1 MDGQR
6 EQRALVDEPMV
17 GVGGPACNDGKPCYY
32 AHIPAA
38 RAPKDATYP
47 LHGRAQHLNPDVRVG
62 GRQWRISVARWGGRC
77 WRGRRQR
84 HRGHG
89 RRGGLGRW
97 WWRWRHSVGLHDRHW
112 WWRRWRQ
119 STHRALHLN
128 EPPATRQSRRA
139 RAAAVSAG
147 VTSVFRLAHL
157 CPAPGQRDI
166 PARRLPAAVASLR
179 HRRLV
184 VVAAAVAVA
193 APRPTLR
200 PVQVAAA
207 LACGPT

>member
-6 EQRALVDEPMV
+6 EQRALVDEPMA

-32 AHIPAA
+32 AHLPAA

-139 RAAAVSAG
+139 RAAASPC
-147 VTSVFRLAHL
+147 SL
-157 CPAPGQRDI
+157 
-166 PARRLPAAVASLR
+166 AAVNEGWPQQSACCR
-179 HRRLV
+179 
-184 VVAAAVAVA
+184 AG
-193 APRPTLR
+193 APRPCQWGRRFEPHVRGSCLLHARMHTLCS
-200 PVQVAAA
+200 AAA
-207 LACGPT
+207 P